1 MITSEL
7 VLKEIRLAVRG
18 VVQEIAPEAV
28 VSGIRLADLGC
39 SSIDRA
45 DIVTQVMERLS
56 VVVPVSEFHSG
67 LTIGELADIF
77 QKHA

>member
-7 VLKEIRLAVRG
+7 VLSEISRAVCE
-18 VVQEIAPEAV
+18 VVPQIASQAV
-28 VSGIRLADLGC
+28 VPQVRLADLGC

-67 LTIGELADIF
+67 LTVGELADIF
-77 QKHA
+77 RKHG

>member
-1 MITSEL
+1 MITPEL
-7 VLKEIRLAVRG
+7 VLTEIRHTVCE
-18 VVQEIAPEAV
+18 VVPQIAPEAV
-28 VSGIRLADLGC
+28 VPEVRLADLGC

-67 LTIGELADIF
+67 LTVGALAGIF
-77 QKHA
+77 RKHA

>member
-7 VLKEIRLAVRG
+7 VLKEIRHTVCEVVPQVSPET
-18 VVQEIAPEAV
+18 VVQEA
-28 VSGIRLADLGC
+28 RLADLGC
-39 SSIDRA
+39 NSIDRA
-45 DIVTQVMERLS
+45 DIVAQVMERLS

-77 QKHA
+77 RNHA